1 MRLRYLLHAGAVACL
16 CPLLLGQTGQVP
28 AGPTSSPAGQQS
40 TPPTFPPGTAH
51 QSTQEQPSSPAT
63 KASGKT
69 RMFEGKIAKESTG
82 YTLRVGDL
90 SYKLDDQNQAGEY
103 DGQTVRVFGKLD
115 KETNTIQIQKIERP
129 SSPPS

>member
-16 CPLLLGQTGQVP
+16 CPLLLGQTGQAP
-28 AGPTSSPAGQQS
+28 AGPTPSPAGQQT

-51 QSTQEQPSSPAT
+51 QSTKEEPGSPAP
-63 KASGKT
+63 KSAGKT
-69 RMFEGKIAKESTG
+69 RMFEGKISKESTG

-90 SYKLDDQNQAGEY
+90 SYKLDDQNEASGY

-115 KETNTIQIQKIERP
+115 KETNTIQIQKIERL
-129 SSPPS
+129 SPAS